1 MDNRGKVES
10 VGAFVQC
17 SQCFGG
23 VLFVIGPKEKPDII
37 YQTNIP
43 IAIAEKF
50 IGVRARCNRCKR
62 MCRAFVNWHSMPP
75 MLNAIADGEI
85 DQNET

>member
-1 MDNRGKVES
+1 MDS

-37 YQTNIP
+37 YQTNVP

-50 IGVRARCNRCKR
+50 IDMKAQCHRCKR
-62 MCRAFVNWHSMPP
+62 MCRAFVNWHSLPP
-75 MLNAIADGEI
+75 MLCAIADGEI
-85 DQNET
+85 DENET